1 MWFHLSSAALPKETL
16 SPDHSVSK
24 KNSVKHSLA
33 FFFFQKNYK
42 HFYIKAADS
51 MHVSKSICK
60 ICVIYK
66 TQYVEKLKMVSL
78 GLINHKS
85 NTKGTSGVT

>member
-1 MWFHLSSAALPKETL
+1 
-16 SPDHSVSK
+16 
-24 KNSVKHSLA
+24 
-33 FFFFQKNYK
+33 
-42 HFYIKAADS
+42 

-85 NTKGTSGVT
+85 NTSTQVFFLHGVPFVLIL